1 MATINDF
8 RKWCKNNSG
17 MIHDGFSL
25 HEAPAPLWQRWLP
38 KDKNRAAAI
47 KKQLEVFGK
56 APDGSWYAFWKK
68 NAQEKPV
75 VFLSPE
81 GEGAVLADTL
91 EEFLRLLALPYDYS
105 EKPNLNKPPV
115 KNDMEDLNPDYLAWL
130 KKLNLSLPRVG
141 SEIVEPA
148 RAKHAEF
155 GLWLTGE
162 AGKEPPRKKTAPSPK
177 PSAIPAKAGEIVIRN
192 YFGEASGPET
202 KERFGR
208 LLPGADDAA
217 ERSWKKFTG
226 FFENVVF
233 AYDGKG
239 APALRVRLSDVFEKA
254 VAIERATDSEVE
266 KMGGEY
272 GVSLPKPLAA
282 FIKKVGLVSV
292 RQARPKENGEG
303 AEIVEN
309 RFVSEFYRREEAGDN
324 VLPLP
329 RAIASHFTERPLKEL
344 YDSTALALFEKEI
357 FVFAGFSPKGQSCD
371 YYFFNRKGG
380 FGHFTYQDD
389 NHPDTQKAMD
399 ALLDA
404 NNPLMSFDRLMARY
418 LSQSLVE
425 FASGLADF

>member
-1 MATINDF
+1 
-8 RKWCKNNSG
+8 
-17 MIHDGFSL
+17 MIG
-25 HEAPAPLWQRWLP
+25 
-38 KDKNRAAAI
+38 
-47 KKQLEVFGK
+47 
-56 APDGSWYAFWKK
+56 
-68 NAQEKPV
+68 
-75 VFLSPE
+75 
-81 GEGAVLADTL
+81 
-91 EEFLRLLALPYDYS
+91 
-105 EKPNLNKPPV
+105 
-115 KNDMEDLNPDYLAWL
+115 
-130 KKLNLSLPRVG
+130 
-141 SEIVEPA
+141 
-148 RAKHAEF
+148 
-155 GLWLTGE
+155 
-162 AGKEPPRKKTAPSPK
+162 
-177 PSAIPAKAGEIVIRN
+177 N

-202 KERFGR
+202 KERFER
-208 LLPGADDAA
+208 LLPGADDAV

-254 VAIERATDSEVE
+254 VEIERATDSEVE

-272 GVSLPKPLAA
+272 GTSLARNLWRRSSKRSGWCRSD
-282 FIKKVGLVSV
+282 K
-292 RQARPKENGEG
+292 ARPRKMAEG

-357 FVFAGFSPKGQSCD
+357 FVFARFYPKGQSCE

-380 FGHFTYQDD
+380 FGHLTYQDD